1 MTELN
6 LNEQRIMPH
15 NIEAERAV
23 LGALFL
29 DPRKIGTVQAIISE
43 DDFYKRSHQLI
54 FNAIDVVFDRNGALD
69 FVMVV
74 NQLEAYDALENAGG
88 ASYLA
93 ELIEATPTAEHVEYY
108 ANIVKQKSTLRRL
121 IAATTAISS
130 EAYDESDSVENIV
143 DRSEKLILS
152 IGEGSQVNKPKE
164 MRHLVVEAYDRVV
177 KLSEEKRDI
186 TGLAT
191 GYHDLDKM
199 TSGFQG
205 DQLIIIAARPS
216 VGKTAFALNI
226 AQNVATKSKVPVAIF
241 SLEMGAI
248 DLVYRMVCAEGN
260 IFASN
265 MKTGQLTEDEWSSF
279 TIATD
284 TLKNAK
290 ICIDDSAGIKVS
302 AIRPKCRRLR

>member
-93 ELIEATPTAEHVEYY
+93 
-108 ANIVKQKSTLRRL
+108 
-121 IAATTAISS
+121 
-130 EAYDESDSVENIV
+130 
-143 DRSEKLILS
+143 
-152 IGEGSQVNKPKE
+152 
-164 MRHLVVEAYDRVV
+164 
-177 KLSEEKRDI
+177 
-186 TGLAT
+186 
-191 GYHDLDKM
+191 
-199 TSGFQG
+199 
-205 DQLIIIAARPS
+205 
-216 VGKTAFALNI
+216 
-226 AQNVATKSKVPVAIF
+226 
-241 SLEMGAI
+241 
-248 DLVYRMVCAEGN
+248 
-260 IFASN
+260 
-265 MKTGQLTEDEWSSF
+265 
-279 TIATD
+279 
-284 TLKNAK
+284 
-290 ICIDDSAGIKVS
+290 
-302 AIRPKCRRLR
+302 

>member
-93 ELIEATPTAEHVEYY
+93 ELIEATPTAEHVE
-108 ANIVKQKSTLRRL
+108 
-121 IAATTAISS
+121 
-130 EAYDESDSVENIV
+130 
-143 DRSEKLILS
+143 
-152 IGEGSQVNKPKE
+152 
-164 MRHLVVEAYDRVV
+164 
-177 KLSEEKRDI
+177 
-186 TGLAT
+186 
-191 GYHDLDKM
+191 
-199 TSGFQG
+199 
-205 DQLIIIAARPS
+205 
-216 VGKTAFALNI
+216 
-226 AQNVATKSKVPVAIF
+226 
-241 SLEMGAI
+241 
-248 DLVYRMVCAEGN
+248 
-260 IFASN
+260 
-265 MKTGQLTEDEWSSF
+265 
-279 TIATD
+279 
-284 TLKNAK
+284 
-290 ICIDDSAGIKVS
+290 
-302 AIRPKCRRLR
+302 